1 MTTVISWLYLGYFL
15 ILSAERIQSL
25 FRTGGE
31 HLFASGFGIYVNLL
45 TMLSLLASVVLLAA
59 RNGRFWRSLFDRTV
73 TPDYSILSVTAG
85 VLLVS
90 GMVHTEYTI
99 APVQFIAYGMIIAAM
114 ILRTV
119 QTTRGVGAVF
129 PWWYSL
135 LFLTA
140 FSMAIPVVYPSEMDH
155 AARFYI
161 IEATVSLVLVISFT
175 LLLRRVMTGSGA
187 DLLQW
192 FPMLV
197 AACGN
202 AVILAMQWKEKVNL
216 FVLVFTALSAF
227 LFAVGKIIF
236 GIRKKGGN
244 AS

>member
-1 MTTVISWLYLGYFL
+1 MTTAISWFYLGYFL

-25 FRTGGE
+25 FRTGGG
-31 HLFASGFGIYVNLL
+31 HLFSSGFGIYVNLL

-73 TPDYSILSVTAG
+73 TPDYSVLSVTAG
-85 VLLVS
+85 ALLIS
-90 GMVHTEYTI
+90 GMVHTEFTV

-119 QTTRGVGAVF
+119 QTTKGVKAVF

-140 FSMAIPVVYPSEMDH
+140 FSMAIPVVYPSGMDH

-161 IEATVSLVLVISFT
+161 IEAVVSLALVVSFT

-187 DLLQW
+187 DLLHW
-192 FPMLV
+192 FPMLIV
-197 AACGN
+197 AFGN
-202 AVILAMQWKEKVNL
+202 TVILAMQWKERVNM
-216 FVLVFTALSAF
+216 FVLVFTALSTF
-227 LFAVGKIIF
+227 LFVAGKIIF
-236 GIRKKGGN
+236 RIRKKGGN